1 MFEPST
7 VSFVEKTRTQL
18 TR

>member
-1 MFEPST
+1 MFQPST